1 MKKIIL
7 VLSALVLMFQFSF
20 PVILNV
26 PGTYSTIQEGINASV
41 NGDTVL
47 VEQGTYMENI
57 NFRGKRI
64 VLTSRYYVTNDPATI
79 AATII
84 NGSTPVNPDT

>member
-26 PGTYSTIQEGINASV
+26 PGTYSTIQEGI
-41 NGDTVL
+41 
-47 VEQGTYMENI
+47 
-57 NFRGKRI
+57 KRVI
-64 VLTSRYYVTNDPATI
+64 KEFESKHIKDKKLADKQEFFKTLLPQEKHSQSKTD
-79 AATII
+79 
-84 NGSTPVNPDT
+84 